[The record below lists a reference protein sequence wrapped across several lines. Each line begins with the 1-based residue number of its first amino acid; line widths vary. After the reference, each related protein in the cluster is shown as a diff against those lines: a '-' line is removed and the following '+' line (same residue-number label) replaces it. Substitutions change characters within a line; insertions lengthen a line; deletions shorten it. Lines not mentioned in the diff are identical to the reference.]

1 MDPRSILAEE
11 EDEEVVDA
19 DVADDVVI
27 GDEELVE
34 VFLTG
39 DCIAPGPPTPTPGT
53 GST

>member
-1 MDPRSILAEE
+1 MDPRSIPA
-11 EDEEVVDA
+11 EDEDGEVAEDAA

-39 DCIAPGPPTPTPGT
+39 DCIAPPTPAPGT